1 MMYRDEPNSDAAI
14 RKEARRI
21 REAILEG
28 YRDAIL
34 GRTVIYQGNLRQL
47 MKRAAEK
54 G

>member
-1 MMYRDEPNSDAAI
+1 MNTDDSTSDAAS

-47 MKRAAEK
+47 LERSAEK

>member
-1 MMYRDEPNSDAAI
+1 MSTVDPKSDAAS

-34 GRTVIYQGNLRQL
+34 GRTVCYQCNLRQL
-47 MKRAAEK
+47 LKRAAEK
-54 G
+54 D

>member
-1 MMYRDEPNSDAAI
+1 MMNREYPNPDVAS
-14 RKEARRI
+14 RLEARRI

-47 MKRAAEK
+47 MKRAVD
-54 G
+54 